1 MSPAVT
7 TFLFEI
13 ANFLILASVLGWLLF
28 TPIRN
33 SLEARKAAQ
42 EKQAQD
48 AAAKLAEAER
58 TRADIQRERRSLQDE
73 QEHILKDARLAA
85 QKDAD
90 AILSQAR
97 EAASLERTA
106 ALRELSNLTQVQ
118 LERLAVAVAS
128 ASRAAVEKLL
138 VNINGPDL
146 ERQLV
151 QSACAELR
159 RLDGKLLGPIIIE
172 SAAPLAAESVATL
185 NATLGDTVAAR
196 YQVRPDLQI
205 GLRIQSDRGMIDASA
220 LGLAS
225 YAERVLR
232 SQLAA
237 RNGDGC
243 HERAERSESVDGV
256 RH

>member
-1 MSPAVT
+1 MSPGVT

-13 ANFLILASVLGWLLF
+13 VNFLILAGVLGWLLF

-42 EKQAQD
+42 EKQAQE
-48 AAAKLAEAER
+48 ATTKLAEAER
-58 TRADIQRERRSLQDE
+58 TRADIQRERRTLQDE

-85 QKDAD
+85 QKEAD
-90 AILSQAR
+90 DILSQAR
-97 EAASLERTA
+97 EAASRERIA

-128 ASRAAVEKLL
+128 AARAAVEKLL
-138 VNINGPDL
+138 VDVNGPDL

-159 RLDGKLLGPIIIE
+159 RLDGKLLRSIIIE
-172 SAAPLAAESVATL
+172 SATPLRTESVAML
-185 NATLGDTVAAR
+185 NATFGDAIAAQYR
-196 YQVRPDLQI
+196 VRPDLQI

-220 LGLAS
+220 VGLAA
-225 YAERVLR
+225 YVERVLR
-232 SQLAA
+232 SRLAA
-237 RNGDGC
+237 PNGTAATK
-243 HERAERSESVDGV
+243 EPGV
-256 RH
+256 VNS